1 MQTLFQVI
9 STKLL
14 QQADA
19 HGDGAHVQIVLSEHL
34 DGLEDV
40 TGIKH
45 THSCVLPPSDG
56 VHGVKDFLTGNI
68 DLHAHLGSQCVGHP
82 VFF

>member
-1 MQTLFQVI
+1 MSAAAQVVWRDVY
-9 STKLL
+9 KR
-14 QQADA
+14 Q
-19 HGDGAHVQIVLSEHL
+19 HL

-56 VHGVKDFLTGNI
+56 VHGIKNFLTGNI
-68 DLHAHLGSQCVGHP
+68 DPVSYTHLDVYKRQAAACSSAGRWRL
-82 VFF
+82 FA